1 MYDIFLVSNNT
12 IDEQRW
18 NLFKNRFPNAQKVEH
33 IKTFDDV
40 NKKAFT
46 NLRKE
51 MFAIAIDD
59 KETQDDNYVIKYFL
73 KAAPIASQ
81 LDAFILL
88 FYPDLAKELGMR
100 AQSEARPVGR

>member
-1 MYDIFLVSNNT
+1 MLRIIDKVRDEVAYFYDPTAIISLTSGGV
-12 IDEQRW
+12 
-18 NLFKNRFPNAQKVEH
+18 FPAITYLE
-33 IKTFDDV
+33 TF
-40 NKKAFT
+40 KKAFT

-100 AQSEARPVGR
+100 AQSEARPIGR

>member
-46 NLRKE
+46 I
-51 MFAIAIDD
+51 F
-59 KETQDDNYVIKYFL
+59 V
-73 KAAPIASQ
+73 
-81 LDAFILL
+81 
-88 FYPDLAKELGMR
+88 
-100 AQSEARPVGR
+100 